1 MRRPSS
7 VFWGTAAAI
16 LAADQATKWWAVRT
30 LDGAPPTAVVGDWAR
45 LALVYNPGAA
55 FGLQVGAWSREIFAV
70 LTVAALVVLW
80 RLYRTATPVE
90 RGRVWATGFVAGGAL
105 GNLVDRIRHP
115 RGVVDFLDLGVGDV
129 RWPTFNV
136 ADVAVC
142 VGAVG
147 LAWVLRDDASP
158 SSPATAPRPEAG

>member
-30 LDGAPPTAVVGDWAR
+30 LEGAPPTTLVGDWAR
-45 LALVYNPGAA
+45 LVLVYNPGAA
-55 FGLQVGAWSREIFAV
+55 FGLHVGTWSREIFAT

-80 RLYRTATPVE
+80 RLYRTATPAE
-90 RGRVWATGFVAGGAL
+90 RGRVWTTAFVAGGAL
-105 GNLVDRIRHP
+105 GNLVDRVRRPH
-115 RGVVDFLDLGVGDV
+115 GVVDFLDLGVGDL

-147 LAWVLRDDASP
+147 LAWVLRDDAGAG
-158 SSPATAPRPEAG
+158 SPAAAPRPEAR